1 MGRMPDELANAPA
14 CPPELL
20 HVWRWFTELHATRQ
34 HGAFGAQSISYA
46 EIDAWAR
53 LSGIQ
58 ARPFEVA
65 ALLAVDNAFL
75 SANEKPRVKNGN

>member
-1 MGRMPDELANAPA
+1 MGRLPDELANAPA
-14 CPPELL
+14 CPAELG
-20 HVWRWFTELHATRQ
+20 HVWRWFAELNARRPRGEGDHP
-34 HGAFGAQSISYA
+34 ISYA

-75 SANEKPRVKNGN
+75 SANEKPRGKNGN